1 MKGGLAKRTKAHAV
15 GEQPKLTLRWSL
27 GNCCELKSDCD
38 EGHYYGA
45 YGLRSGM
52 GLSKSDV

>member
-1 MKGGLAKRTKAHAV
+1 MKDGLAKRTKVHAV
-15 GEQPKLTLRWSL
+15 GEQPKLNLSCSL

-45 YGLRSGM
+45 YGLRSGD
-52 GLSKSDV
+52 GIK